1 MSLNTRCSSCIP
13 CLKKK
18 KRSNCHFKP
27 TVKQWTPRSSN
38 KTILNNLHED
48 YKAQESQITEYDKN
62 CDDGKSQEQCKKYIR
77 KLTRIMDAR
86 NHWMN
91 EYLDPR
97 CHTCDYNK
105 KNHLGRI
112 NAYKSQIRDL
122 TQKMK
127 MLSLSPSPKTH
138 TIKKPSPTNKTRKT
152 SPKISVNMYKEF
164 SSPPESKKSPKT
176 AKTRKSPVKTSP
188 KTRAKTPI
196 SKLKKQTKKL
206 EKTLRE
212 IDILE
217 LKTQNK
223 TLNSA
228 QTRKL
233 ATKVDV
239 QNQIHRL
246 NMLIIE
252 KENKEA
258 ALKILKENK
267 EAALKILKEKKEAKT
282 RKRYSTNAE

>member
-13 CLKKK
+13 CLKEK

-27 TVKQWTPRSSN
+27 TVKQWPTRSTN

-62 CDDGKSQEQCKKYIR
+62 CDDGKSQEQCKKYIH

-122 TQKMK
+122 TQKMW
-127 MLSLSPSPKTH
+127 SLSPSPKTH

-164 SSPPESKKSPKT
+164 SSPTESKNSPKP

-239 QNQIHRL
+239 QNQIQRL

-252 KENKEA
+252 
-258 ALKILKENK
+258 KENK

>member
-38 KTILNNLHED
+38 KTILDNLHKE
-48 YKAQESQITEYDKN
+48 YKAQESQITEYNKN
-62 CDDGKSQEQCKKYIR
+62 CDDGKSQEQCKKYIH
-77 KLTRIMDAR
+77 KLKRIMDAR

-122 TQKMK
+122 TQKMRY
-127 MLSLSPSPKTH
+127 LSPSTKTH

-239 QNQIHRL
+239 QNQIHSL

-252 KENKEA
+252 
-258 ALKILKENK
+258 KENK